1 MDQTIRFVTTSDG
14 VKLAYAASGKGPP
27 LLKTA
32 NWLNHLEFDWQSPV
46 WRHWF
51 STLSANHSLFRYDA
65 RGCGLSDWVQD
76 GLSLE
81 QNVSDLECVVEA
93 SGQLRFALL
102 GLSQGAAV
110 AIEYAVRHP
119 ERVSHLVIHGGYAQG
134 WARRDPESTRAGK
147 ALVEVVRVGW
157 GADTPAFRR
166 LFTELFIPGGSN
178 EELTWFDELMRRTT
192 RPEIAART
200 LEFCGE
206 IDVTR
211 SLSLV
216 KAPTLVVHS
225 RGDARVPLDQ
235 GRMLAARIPDARFIE
250 LDSRN
255 HLLLEHEAAWE
266 RFRAVVGEFLGWQ
279 RETPRRRAADMPVT
293 SEGLEALTA
302 REREILTLVAGGAN
316 NQAIA
321 DQLFISEKTVRNH
334 LTAIFDKIGVSSR
347 SQAIVFARDGGWPA
361 GLIEPCSTAG
371 TFVPNHRAEN

>member
-1 MDQTIRFVTTSDG
+1 MTASDG

-81 QNVSDLECVVEA
+81 RNVSDLECVVET
-93 SGQLRFALL
+93 SGQVRFALL
-102 GLSQGAAV
+102 ALSQGAAV

-157 GADTPAFRR
+157 GADAPAFRR
-166 LFTELFIPGGSN
+166 LFTELFIPDGSN

-192 RPEIAART
+192 RPEVAARM
-200 LEFCGE
+200 LESCGE

-216 KAPTLVVHS
+216 KAPTLVVIRAAMLAFRS
-225 RGDARVPLDQ
+225 IRGACSPPKFPMRALSNCQPQSPAARTRTGLGAIQ
-235 GRMLAARIPDARFIE
+235 GRGR
-250 LDSRN
+250 
-255 HLLLEHEAAWE
+255 
-266 RFRAVVGEFLGWQ
+266 
-279 RETPRRRAADMPVT
+279 
-293 SEGLEALTA
+293 
-302 REREILTLVAGGAN
+302 
-316 NQAIA
+316 
-321 DQLFISEKTVRNH
+321 
-334 LTAIFDKIGVSSR
+334 
-347 SQAIVFARDGGWPA
+347 
-361 GLIEPCSTAG
+361 
-371 TFVPNHRAEN
+371 